1 MITTEE
7 LKIFLEYINKES
19 YSIGINIP
27 TNQMESSLIWYSRTL
42 PSEEVHI
49 VYGIC
54 LTLRTVTHYNGT
66 VINKDIKDFLNT
78 MQELEHQFCI
88 NNLGTDEYSFFDY
101 ATDIWRVKDER

>member
-1 MITTEE
+1 MINTDE
-7 LKIFLEYINKES
+7 LKKFLEYIDKES

-54 LTLRTVTHYNGT
+54 LTTRTVTHYNGT
-66 VINKDIKDFLNT
+66 LIKRDLKDFLKT
-78 MQELEHQFCI
+78 MQDLEHQFCI
-88 NNLGTDEYSFFDY
+88 NNMGNDEYDFFDY
-101 ATDIWRVKDER
+101 ATDIWRVKDKR